1 MSCPRSC
8 GSYRYVSVVFAI
20 LEVLYYGT
28 STKKSKTW
36 KELLPGCPYTLC
48 RGGTLK
54 SKRWNNCWY
63 DHKKHEIRDQLST
76 KPGVS
81 SKGECKLEVSW
92 QRNQRTQRFPTLIV
106 LATHQHTTCIV
117 SRTSCCATTADCS
130 GSWLSASSELENKLP
145 LATDRGKVFWLP
157 WCLQISRGNRRTR
170 NGTITAPTRCPSR
183 QA

>member
-8 GSYRYVSVVFAI
+8 GSCGSYLQFWRY
-20 LEVLYYGT
+20 YT
-28 STKKSKTW
+28 STKKTQPW
-36 KELLPGCPYTLC
+36 KELLPGCPYALC

-63 DHKKHEIRDQLST
+63 DHKKHEIRDQLSR

-81 SKGECKLEVSW
+81 SQGEYKLEVWVSW

-117 SRTSCCATTADCS
+117 SRTSCCAATADCS

-145 LATDRGKVFWLP
+145 LATDRRKVFWLP

-183 QA
+183 QE